1 VGPDGQPWFRVFNP
15 VTQGQ
20 RFDPDGAYV
29 RRWLPELARVPTTRI
44 QAPWTMSADEPAAAG
59 CRIGVDYPAP
69 IIDHAEARRRALAW
83 FRARRGSR

>member
-1 VGPDGQPWFRVFNP
+1 
-15 VTQGQ
+15 
-20 RFDPDGAYV
+20 
-29 RRWLPELARVPTTRI
+29 
-44 QAPWTMSADEPAAAG
+44 MSADEQAAAG